1 MEDGR
6 NGVHVQNATYKR
18 VVDAAECTNVF
29 RQGWSNRTMG
39 QTDFETR
46 TTVFFSLDMSMV
58 SENVMT
64 ILEYSPI
71 KQQVFTLKYFPFKS
85 TSSLLLYSLYHL
97 LYPLTSVSD

>member
-29 RQGWSNRTMG
+29 RQGWSNRVMG

-58 SENVMT
+58 SV
-64 ILEYSPI
+64 
-71 KQQVFTLKYFPFKS
+71 
-85 TSSLLLYSLYHL
+85 
-97 LYPLTSVSD
+97 